1 MVQMIKQLQIGD
13 VSLPVFLS
21 RLAGIFIILGSLSL
35 FTMLLFHGSAI
46 IMIGPWHMYYITNS
60 YWLTAFMASISI
72 SMGGLIVYS
81 SYKMDRQ
88 PENKVWGIM
97 IILGSLIGLFY
108 LGGFGLGGILGMIG
122 GVMGLRCTKR

>member
-13 VSLPVFLS
+13 VSLPSFLS

-35 FTMLLFHGSAI
+35 FTMLLFQGSAI
-46 IMIGPWHMYYITNS
+46 IMGSPWHMYYITNS
-60 YWLTAFMASISI
+60 YWLTVFVASISI
-72 SMGGLIVYS
+72 SMGGLIAYS

-108 LGGFGLGGILGMIG
+108 IGGFGLGGILGLIG
-122 GVMGLRCTKR
+122 GVMGLGCTKR